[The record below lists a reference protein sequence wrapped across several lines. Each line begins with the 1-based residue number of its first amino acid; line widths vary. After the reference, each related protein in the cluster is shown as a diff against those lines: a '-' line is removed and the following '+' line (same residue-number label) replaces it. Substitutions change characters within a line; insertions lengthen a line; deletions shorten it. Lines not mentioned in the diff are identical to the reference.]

1 MSIDSIKGT
10 KPKRNSFRVVNIEL
24 ETYNRM
30 TKLCNL
36 LECSKRKFVDL
47 AVNDLIKECDQ
58 RHLEIEKS
66 NRYYKERREDLDE

>member
-24 ETYNRM
+24 DTYDRM

-47 AVNDLIKECDQ
+47 AVNNLIKECDQ
-58 RHLEIEKS
+58 RHLKIDKH
-66 NRYYKERREDLDE
+66 YKERKEDE